1 MGVVVVKRR
10 RKQRR
15 GKVLAS
21 LLGALTEVMQEF
33 VVFVAFLEVFR
44 LYEIKLISA
53 EVVGA

>member
-1 MGVVVVKRR
+1 M
-10 RKQRR
+10 
-15 GKVLAS
+15 AS